1 MIPDIVLINT
11 RPLAH
16 VNRSEPLNLLAL
28 AAYLEANGLKPIIH
42 DEVRPI
48 TNLDEL
54 LGKVKYAGITANT
67 CAYPRAVELNR
78 RIKEQYPRV
87 TTIVGGVHPTTMPDQ
102 ALRDGFDIVVRDEG
116 ELALCA
122 ILRDGTREGIVS
134 GEHIGDQELYRP
146 ARHLIDMDFY
156 KRMKLNEPQNSSLDF
171 IEPANTPAASML
183 ATRGCP
189 FSCIF
194 CHNIWRHSRMRFMP
208 VERVIEEIAFLKAQY
223 GVGAIW
229 FLDDHM
235 FIKKSWGMSLF
246 QQLIESRLNV
256 YWASSARA
264 DSMDEELLE
273 AAARAGCRQLTIGVE
288 SGSDN
293 VLKTLDKRASVAQNY
308 EAIRRCRKYGI
319 RTLSAIMLGNPGET
333 RDDIRKTAEFLIRS
347 KTDSASISYLTPYPG
362 TRLWEMCE
370 EKGLLPDNIDFS
382 RFDGQEAAPVQ
393 ISDFTRSQLAGFKRS
408 MLLRFY
414 LQRHT
419 FPGLLRRIIAN
430 PGSMFR
436 KITTSLR

>member
-11 RPLAH
+11 RPLPH

-28 AAYLEANGLKPIIH
+28 AAYLEANGIKPIIH

-48 TNLDEL
+48 TDLQEL

-67 CAYPRAVELNR
+67 CTYPRAVELNR
-78 RIKEQYPRV
+78 LIKEQHPHIA
-87 TTIVGGVHPTTMPDQ
+87 TIVGGVHPTTMPEQ

-116 ELALCA
+116 ERALCA

-134 GEHIGDQELYRP
+134 GEHIGDEELYRP
-146 ARHLIDMDFY
+146 ARHLIDMEFY
-156 KRMKLNEPQNSSLDF
+156 TRMKINEPQNSSLDF
-171 IEPANTPAASML
+171 VEPANTPVASML

-208 VERVIEEIAFLKAQY
+208 VERVIDEVAFLKAHY
-223 GVGAIW
+223 GVAAIW

-235 FIKKSWGMSLF
+235 FIKKSWSLNLF
-246 QQLIESRLNV
+246 QQLIESKLNI

-273 AAARAGCRQLTIGVE
+273 AAARAGCKQLTIGVE
-288 SGSDN
+288 SGSDS
-293 VLKTLDKRASVAQNY
+293 VLETLDKRTTAAENY
-308 EAIRRCRKYGI
+308 EAVRRCRKYGI
-319 RTLSAIMLGNPGET
+319 RALSAIMLGNPGET
-333 RDDIRKTAEFLIRS
+333 LEDIRKTEAFLIKS
-347 KTDSASISYLTPYPG
+347 KTDSTSISFLTPYPG
-362 TRLWEMCE
+362 TRLWDMCK
-370 EKGLLPDNIDFS
+370 EKGLLPENIDFS
-382 RFDGQEAAPVQ
+382 HFDGQETVPVQ
-393 ISDFTRSQLAGFKRS
+393 ISDFSRAQLAAFKRR

-419 FPGLLRRIIAN
+419 FPGLLRRVLAN
-430 PGSMFR
+430 PGSMIR
-436 KITTSLR
+436 KIAANFH